1 MSYKEYFREALNLG
15 YNDSQAKSYAELKL
29 GKEKREEVRQIKMR
43 DRLEYKVHL
52 GKRRGIPD

>member
-43 DRLEYKVHL
+43 DRL
-52 GKRRGIPD
+52 